1 MEVILTDQ
9 FLTRVEECTDY
20 IALDHIPTAIQ
31 WAEGVFEH
39 CEQLR
44 KKPDSGRMVPE
55 FNRPEIKELIHGNY
69 RLVYELKPRR
79 VDMLTIWHNR
89 IKRLANIYMASNVNS
104 L

>member
-1 MEVILTDQ
+1 MEVILTDR

-31 WAEGVFEH
+31 WAEGVIEH

-44 KKPDSGRMVPE
+44 TQPDSGRMVPE

-69 RLVYELKPRR
+69 RLVYELKSNR
-79 VDMLTIWHNR
+79 VDMLTIWQTSQVLP
-89 IKRLANIYMASNVNS
+89 KKPY
-104 L
+104 